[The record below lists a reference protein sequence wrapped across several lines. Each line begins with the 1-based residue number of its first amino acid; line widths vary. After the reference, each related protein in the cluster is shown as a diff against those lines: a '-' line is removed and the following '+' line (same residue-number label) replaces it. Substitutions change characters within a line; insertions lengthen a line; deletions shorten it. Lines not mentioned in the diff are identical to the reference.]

1 MNWSQEQFI
10 IAAIRGSECSDP
22 PMYYLMD
29 WYHRPIKRGV
39 YQQELQLVKYPWIY
53 LVEKVLKRDEANNK
67 MLVKWIGFDATH
79 NEWIPISNVVAVI
92 KK

>member
-1 MNWSQEQFI
+1 
-10 IAAIRGSECSDP
+10 
-22 PMYYLMD
+22 
-29 WYHRPIKRGV
+29 
-39 YQQELQLVKYPWIY
+39 VKYPWVY
-53 LVEKVLKRDEANNK
+53 LVEKVLKKDEANNK

>member
-1 MNWSQEQFI
+1 
-10 IAAIRGSECSDP
+10 
-22 PMYYLMD
+22 MYYLMD
-29 WYHRPIKRGV
+29 WYHRPIKRGI
-39 YQQELQLVKYPWIY
+39 YEQELQVVKYSWIY
-53 LVEKVLKRDEANNK
+53 LVEKVLKRDEAKNK

>member
-1 MNWSQEQFI
+1 M
-10 IAAIRGSECSDP
+10 SECDDP
-22 PMYYLMD
+22 PMYYLKD

-39 YQQELQLVKYPWIY
+39 YQQELQVVKYPY
-53 LVEKVLKRDEANNK
+53 LVEVLKRDEAKNK
-67 MLVKWIGFDATH
+67 MLVKWIGFDSTH